1 MPQCCR
7 AQETI
12 HRWDDRSTGAGRLLL
27 EREFGKTLRV
37 RCTPNAGRAPTDP
50 CPGMFMASPDQ
61 ENPCTPQ
68 PRTGESVVDP
78 QLTMGRLL
86 PFSTK
91 RNQDIMPSLKRKK
104 KKINVV
110 MFHVHEGQRQSRASE
125 VEMGDAGEAP
135 EDGAEQV
142 CEGLCSSLFLHP
154 GRGCTVFVLE
164 QFAYPRL
171 CGMSS
176 TCARAECVSRSA
188 VLHFTKSLKRRWK
201 QGQRHPLNPAMPIS
215 PEITSRRRL
224 CMRPSF

>member
-1 MPQCCR
+1 MHPSATHGRECG
-7 AQETI
+7 
-12 HRWDDRSTGAGRLLL
+12 RSTTDDGQTAAIFNKEKSRY
-27 EREFGKTLRV
+27 
-37 RCTPNAGRAPTDP
+37 NAQ
-50 CPGMFMASPDQ
+50 F
-61 ENPCTPQ
+61 
-68 PRTGESVVDP
+68 
-78 QLTMGRLL
+78 
-86 PFSTK
+86 K
-91 RNQDIMPSLKRKK
+91 KKK

-176 TCARAECVSRSA
+176 TCARAECASRSA

-201 QGQRHPLNPAMPIS
+201 QGQRHPLNLAMPIS